1 MSQQPILL
9 ADTHLQSYIQNGYI
23 ILKSSRPAELHQ
35 QIFDKM
41 ETIFEKEGNP
51 GNNMVPRIPE
61 IQEIFTDPVI
71 HGALTSIN
79 GPNYYAHPHRHPHL
93 NKPGSSGQNLHKD
106 SWSKLRHHTR
116 WTMALYYPQDT
127 PVEIGPTGVT
137 PGSHY
142 LNAGPGTADEV
153 PLHGAAGTVVIIHY
167 DLWHRAM
174 PNQSNDKRYMLKFLF
189 TRMEEPQPSPR
200 NQASAPGSGKT
211 WDTDD
216 PLYSAMWRWH
226 TASDPQ
232 PSRKTNGD
240 SITIQD
246 LHHQDEAQAIRAA
259 YQLSEMGQS
268 AIPDLLSAVR
278 DPDGIARQ
286 NATYGLA
293 AMGAAAVDLVAELI
307 AHEDP
312 AVRIS
317 GIETLGDLGLDAT
330 DALDQLIKTAR
341 DDDPAVRRASSDA
354 LGLVGQR
361 STTAVSALAEN
372 LKDDDVWVKRNASL
386 ALSRLGEL
394 AESAMPCLITAL
406 KDENR
411 YVRANSL
418 EALRRIGTSASETAM
433 FNFLLTSRWCP
444 LTTQD
449 STF

>member
-9 ADTHLQSYIQNGYI
+9 TDTQLQSYVQNGYI

-35 QIFDKM
+35 QILDKM
-41 ETIFEKEGNP
+41 EAVFEKEGNP

-93 NKPGSSGQNLHKD
+93 NRPGSSGQNLHKD
-106 SWSKLRHHTR
+106 SWGKLRHHTR
-116 WTMALYYPQDT
+116 WTMTFYYPQDT

-142 LNAGPGTADEV
+142 LNTGPGEVDEV
-153 PLHGAAGTVVIIHY
+153 PLHGAAGTVVIVHY
-167 DLWHRAM
+167 DLWHRAT
-174 PNQSNDKRYMLKFLF
+174 PNQSDHKRYMLKFLF
-189 TRMEEPQPSPR
+189 TRMEEPQPSSWD
-200 NQASAPGSGKT
+200 QTTSPGSRKT

-226 TASDPQ
+226 TAKNPQ
-232 PSRKTNGD
+232 SPRKTNGD
-240 SITIQD
+240 GISIQD

-293 AMGAAAVDLVAELI
+293 AMGEAAVDPVVELI

-330 DALDQLIKTAR
+330 DALDQLIKTAS
-341 DDDPAVRRASSDA
+341 DNNPAIRRASTDA
-354 LGLVGQR
+354 LGLVGQC
-361 STTAVSALAEN
+361 STTAASALAEN

-386 ALSRLGEL
+386 ALARLGEL
-394 AESAMPCLITAL
+394 AEPVTPSLITAL

-444 LTTQD
+444 LTN
-449 STF
+449 SNSAY

>member
-1 MSQQPILL
+1 VSQQSILL
-9 ADTHLQSYIQNGYI
+9 TDTQLQSYIQNGYI

-71 HGALTSIN
+71 HGTLTSIN
-79 GPNYYAHPHRHPHL
+79 GPNYYVHPHRHPHL
-93 NKPGSSGQNLHKD
+93 NRPRSSGQNLHKD

-127 PVEIGPTGVT
+127 PVETGPTGVT

-142 LNAGPGTADEV
+142 LNAGSGEADEV
-153 PLHGAAGTVVIIHY
+153 PLHGAAGTVVIVHY

-174 PNQSNDKRYMLKFLF
+174 PNQSNHKRYMLKFLF

-200 NQASAPGSGKT
+200 NQATAPGSGKI

-226 TASDPQ
+226 MASDPQ

-240 SITIQD
+240 SVSIQD

-317 GIETLGDLGLDAT
+317 GIETLGDLGRDAT
-330 DALDQLIKTAR
+330 DALDQLIKTAV

-386 ALSRLGEL
+386 ALARLGEL
-394 AESAMPCLITAL
+394 AESAMPSLITAL

-444 LTTQD
+444 LTTRD